1 MCMLIRRLWIS
12 SVFALVLPLITNAE
26 LERLNSVAALVGDT
40 PITLNDV
47 KTQTAPVEQVLYQQF
62 GSDPTTLRQR
72 ILEVSKKALE
82 SLIERHLILTDFT
95 KQGYILPENIIDE
108 RVQDRIRTDFGDRLT
123 LTKTLQ
129 VQGVTYESFRKE
141 IKEQVIVDFLSSK
154 NVSSITLVS
163 PFEIE
168 KYYNANQ
175 DVFQQDERIR
185 LRMIYIPKAEG
196 DADFSCKML
205 EDIRRKVNAGAD
217 FSDLARV
224 YHQGSQRAKGGDWG
238 WVDKSVL
245 GEDLSAVAFTLN
257 EGQMSNVILKDEGCY
272 LILVE
277 ERQDPKPKPLES
289 VREEIEKALL
299 AEERNR
305 LKAEWIDRLKEDSFV
320 RYY

>member
-1 MCMLIRRLWIS
+1 MLIRRFWIF
-12 SVFALVLPLITNAE
+12 SVFAVVLPLITTAE

-62 GSDPTTLRQR
+62 GSDPATLRQR
-72 ILEVSKKALE
+72 ILEVRQKALE

-108 RVQDRIRTDFGDRLT
+108 RVQDRIRSDFGDRLT

-129 VQGVTYESFRKE
+129 AQGVTYESFRKE

-175 DVFQQDERIR
+175 NEFQQDERIR
-185 LRMIYIPKAEG
+185 LRMIYLANIEG
-196 DADFSCKML
+196 DADFSFRML
-205 EDIRRKVNAGAD
+205 EDIRRKINSGAD
-217 FSDLARV
+217 FSDLARA

-245 GEDLSAVAFTLN
+245 REDLSAVAFTLN
-257 EGQMSNVILKDEGCY
+257 EGQMSDVIRKDEGCY
-272 LILVE
+272 LILIE

-305 LKAEWIDRLKEDSFV
+305 LKAEWIERLKEDSFV
-320 RYY
+320 RYF

>member
-1 MCMLIRRLWIS
+1 M
-12 SVFALVLPLITNAE
+12 VLPLVSTAE

-47 KTQTAPVEQVLYQQF
+47 KMQTAPVEQVIYQQF
-62 GSDPTTLRQR
+62 ASDPSTLRQR
-72 ILEVSKKALE
+72 VLEVRQKALE
-82 SLIERHLILTDFT
+82 SLIERHLILKDFE
-95 KQGYILPENIIDE
+95 KQGYLLPENIIDE
-108 RVQDRIRTDFGDRLT
+108 RVQERIRNDFGDRLT

-129 VQGVTYESFRKE
+129 AQGVTYESFRKD

-168 KYYNANQ
+168 KYYNGHMN
-175 DVFQQDERIR
+175 DFQQDERIR
-185 LRMIYIPKAEG
+185 MRMIYIPKMEG
-196 DADFSCKML
+196 DAGFSYKML
-205 EDIRRKVNAGAD
+205 EDIRRKVIAGGD

-224 YHQGSQRAKGGDWG
+224 YHQGSQRTQGGDWG
-238 WVDKSVL
+238 WVDKNVL
-245 GEDLSAVAFTLN
+245 REDLSAAAFALN
-257 EGQMSNVILKDEGCY
+257 EGQMSEVIQKDEGSY

-277 ERQDPKPKPLES
+277 ERQEPRPKPLKS

-305 LKAEWIDRLKEDSFV
+305 LKAEWIERLKEVSFV
-320 RYY
+320 RYF